1 MNVRSIILAAAVTPL
16 LWACGGASDSPPPPT
31 VRLCP
36 ASIDYGTSYI
46 GGGADGELI
55 KLQVDTTKMTWQITY
70 LASAVPL
77 QKGTVQ
83 PTRAG
88 TTDSGTL
95 SQETLLPTEKLNQC
109 AFRLNGA
116 SLDPSKPA
124 RIFVGDGVIGGTIPG
139 KELQFSGVLGVGA
152 IPDTTFPYFPFISFS
167 NLETNLAN
175 IAGSYNQLGFHQ
187 VPSQNFASVPV
198 QATWTINKD
207 GTYSECDAT
216 GVNAGKCQ
224 QGGTPFTP
232 SPDGSGAFATYNYP
246 GLAKPT
252 LSATPRGTGY
262 LIVGKLRNQL
272 VPILIRVGSASSSPT
287 DPYADDEIGISQLAR
302 PTMLALGSQNGEYI
316 GVDSTFNYR
325 TTALVD
331 KQATILDPFN
341 ASQAAL
347 ATALDIDYTQKTP
360 GVITSTHTGS
370 ANANTGQWIFG
381 GGVFAYLDQVPNQ
394 TPYFMIGAFVQ

>member
-1 MNVRSIILAAAVTPL
+1 
-16 LWACGGASDSPPPPT
+16 
-31 VRLCP
+31 
-36 ASIDYGTSYI
+36 
-46 GGGADGELI
+46 LI

-95 SQETLLPTEKLNQC
+95 GQETLLPTEKLNQC
-109 AFRLNGA
+109 TYRLNGA

-124 RIFVGDGVIGGTIPG
+124 RIFVGEGVIGGTIPG
-139 KELQFSGVLGVGA
+139 KELQFNGMLGVGA

-175 IAGSYNQLGFHQ
+175 IAGAYNQLGFHQ
-187 VPSQNFASVPV
+187 VPSQNFGSVPV

-224 QGGTPFTP
+224 QGGTAFTP

-272 VPILIRVGSASSSPT
+272 VPILIRIGAASSSPT
-287 DPYADDEIGISQLAR
+287 GPYADCSSHPDRRAR
-302 PTMLALGSQNGEYI
+302 S
-316 GVDSTFNYR
+316 VR
-325 TTALVD
+325 
-331 KQATILDPFN
+331 
-341 ASQAAL
+341 
-347 ATALDIDYTQKTP
+347 
-360 GVITSTHTGS
+360 
-370 ANANTGQWIFG
+370 
-381 GGVFAYLDQVPNQ
+381 
-394 TPYFMIGAFVQ
+394 